1 MEEPSAGLQ
10 CYLWLFLERL
20 LLRLVMLLPED
31 KRPGPNSIR
40 IYTAVLGV
48 LAVLIVTLRSIR
60 SIRSR
65 LYVRREKRLAL
76 QLSSVIEDKCQ
87 LLEKLR
93 GVQKEHDAL
102 ESALRDACREQTK
115 ASCTQDILKSTER
128 RTRKAEKEILS
139 LVQDLKRLRHE
150 RAEQQQQVAETSKTI
165 HALVHEMRALRSQV
179 TEAKVSIGLCDS
191 NKRGLDRL
199 MTDTLTENGRLL
211 ERQKHLV
218 RCAAEWEGEV
228 EELRRQQASLEED
241 RAHGEQLLR
250 EKERLIRCLSEWV
263 PRMEAA
269 ARERTQC
276 RTDLSAAEKTKERLT
291 QSVTQLQAECAAL
304 VSENLQLEEEKRRLE
319 LNFQTL
325 LEHHQERALG
335 LHLKI
340 REGERHLQEQEDKLR
355 HVDGRMSLAA
365 RGLEFYTAKAKDLQ
379 GELEKTGRFYHRQVA
394 SYRKAARVNW
404 AAARTAQGISNS
416 LRRECNYIRMKIAE
430 AGQEFKTSHNNPL
443 ARHAAAFLRDTRHSW
458 YHPPRSGHR
467 PLFRSKRP
475 FHPLPTLWEE
485 EEPLAP
491 SPAPPQRGV
500 KALGCTEKPLGPERS
515 QNIGDPLLMV

>member
-10 CYLWLFLERL
+10 IGLGLFLERL
-20 LLRLVMLLPED
+20 LLRLAMLLPED
-31 KRPGPNSIR
+31 KRPGPNSIQ

-115 ASCTQDILKSTER
+115 ASCTQGIYKSMER
-128 RTRKAEKEILS
+128 RTRETEKEILC

-150 RAEQQQQVAETSKTI
+150 RAEQQLQVAETSKTI
-165 HALVHEMRALRSQV
+165 HALVHEMCALRSQV
-179 TEAKVSIGLCDS
+179 AEAKVSIGLCDS
-191 NKRGLDRL
+191 NKRVLCRA
-199 MTDTLTENGRLL
+199 MADTLTENSRLL
-211 ERQKHLV
+211 ERQKHLA

-228 EELRRQQASLEED
+228 EELKRQNASLEED

-250 EKERLIRCLSEWV
+250 EKESHIRCLTRCV
-263 PRMEAA
+263 RRMEAA
-269 ARERTQC
+269 VKERTQC
-276 RTDLSAAEKTKERLT
+276 RTDLSAAEKTNQRLT
-291 QSVTQLQAECAAL
+291 QSVTQLQAECATL
-304 VSENLQLEEEKRRLE
+304 VPENLQLEEEKRRLE

-325 LEHHQERALG
+325 LEHHQERALR
-335 LHLKI
+335 LHHKI

-379 GELEKTGRFYHRQVA
+379 EELERTTAFYQRQVA
-394 SYRKAARVNW
+394 SYQKAAEENW
-404 AAARTAQGISNS
+404 AAACTAQGIRSM
-416 LRRECNYIRMKIAE
+416 LRGELNNIGRRVAE
-430 AGQEFKTSHNNPL
+430 AELEFKILHNNPL
-443 ARHAAAFLRDTRHSW
+443 AHHPATSLRGTRHSR
-458 YHPPRSGHR
+458 YHPPRFGHR
-467 PLFRSKRP
+467 PFFRSKRP
-475 FHPLPTLWEE
+475 FLPLPTLWEE

-500 KALGCTEKPLGPERS
+500 KALGCMEKPLGPERS